1 MIELAKEISN
11 LFIEKGV
18 KFHLGSLGNTYL
30 FTIDKRIKESQEED
44 VDLSIDILLSGS
56 RVSYHCCILDDIP
69 EELSARMNSLTAEL
83 NKCLSFFKFIPIKKL
98 TVESDLYSSNATG
111 VLVYDHL
118 QMFLTCLALLEPLIR
133 IYLSTDPME
142 EVPSPSEFLDAR
154 QMELEERVLE
164 QIDADPDILDEDMS
178 FDL

>member
-1 MIELAKEISN
+1 
-11 LFIEKGV
+11 
-18 KFHLGSLGNTYL
+18 
-30 FTIDKRIKESQEED
+30 
-44 VDLSIDILLSGS
+44 
-56 RVSYHCCILDDIP
+56 
-69 EELSARMNSLTAEL
+69 MNSLTAEL